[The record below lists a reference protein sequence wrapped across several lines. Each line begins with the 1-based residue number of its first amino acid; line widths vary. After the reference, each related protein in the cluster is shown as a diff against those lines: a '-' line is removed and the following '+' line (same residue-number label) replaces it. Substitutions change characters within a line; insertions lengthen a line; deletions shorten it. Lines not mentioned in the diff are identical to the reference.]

1 MNDELPEDEHARR
14 LADVLHTL
22 KPTPSEA
29 AEISELARHTDPW
42 LAAQTWR
49 GGHPLRERLSAEN
62 DRSSQVVWVRPTEL
76 LPSAS
81 ARMIGRGIDLRT
93 ELARRVEERRQT
105 SPQAT
110 PVTRPGIRARAQG
123 IAPLSAFGQSP
134 AHQSSVSRDALRG
147 L

>member
-1 MNDELPEDEHARR
+1 MNDELPEAERAR
-14 LADVLHTL
+14 
-22 KPTPSEA
+22 EA
-29 AEISELARHTDPW
+29 AEARRAAEQRRDEASEVSELARHGDPSRTASVSSSATS
-42 LAAQTWR
+42 LEDR
-49 GGHPLRERLSAEN
+49 LRAEH
-62 DRSSQVVWVRPTEL
+62 DRSQVVWVRPTEL

-110 PVTRPGIRARAQG
+110 PVGRPGIRARAQG

-134 AHQSSVSRDALRG
+134 AHQSSVSRDPLRR

>member
-29 AEISELARHTDPW
+29 AEISELA
-42 LAAQTWR
+42 
-49 GGHPLRERLSAEN
+49 
-62 DRSSQVVWVRPTEL
+62 RPTEL

-134 AHQSSVSRDALRG
+134 AHQSSVSRDPLRR

>member
-1 MNDELPEDEHARR
+1 MNDE
-14 LADVLHTL
+14 
-22 KPTPSEA
+22 TPDAERVREA
-29 AEISELARHTDPW
+29 AEARRVAEQRRDEASEVSALARHGDPSRPASASS
-42 LAAQTWR
+42 AATSLEDR
-49 GGHPLRERLSAEN
+49 LRADH
-62 DRSSQVVWVRPTEL
+62 DRSQVVWVRPTEL

-110 PVTRPGIRARAQG
+110 PMTRPGIRARAQG

-134 AHQSSVSRDALRG
+134 AHQSSVSRDPLRG

>member
-1 MNDELPEDEHARR
+1 MNDE
-14 LADVLHTL
+14 
-22 KPTPSEA
+22 TPDTKRAHEA
-29 AEISELARHTDPW
+29 AEARRVAEQRRDEVSEASELARHGDPSRPARASS
-42 LAAQTWR
+42 AATS
-49 GGHPLRERLSAEN
+49 LEERLRAEH
-62 DRSSQVVWVRPTEL
+62 DRSQVVWVRPTEL

-93 ELARRVEERRQT
+93 ELARRAERQET

-134 AHQSSVSRDALRG
+134 TQRPSVSRDALRR

>member
-14 LADVLHTL
+14 LADVFHTL

-42 LAAQTWR
+42 LAAQRWR
-49 GGHPLRERLSAEN
+49 GGHPLLERLSAEH
-62 DRSSQVVWVRPTEL
+62 DRSQVVWVRPTEL

-93 ELARRVEERRQT
+93 ELARRGEERRQT

-134 AHQSSVSRDALRG
+134 AHQSSVSRDALRR